1 MTLSKGWINRQITR
15 VERESKTWPD
25 WMRRETELR
34 AQGQQASTSTAKTA
48 IVKESTAPAGK
59 KTGGA

>member
-15 VERESKTWPD
+15 MERESKTWPD

-34 AQGQQASTSTAKTA
+34 AQELRASTSTAKLATEQEVDA
-48 IVKESTAPAGK
+48 SAVERSGGK
-59 KTGGA
+59 